1 MYCNFPKIYKTQ
13 AYRHQ
18 IMVCY
23 TLLSGQ
29 MFSHRLEVEPGSTR
43 LLGAVD
49 DFEKVTSGFEGI
61 SVFTEGFLPSWI
73 EYKGTNYRSEL
84 TLLLSHSE
92 DGEPLFGT
100 VKSIVTVNS
109 NGKFIVKN

>member
-1 MYCNFPKIYKTQ
+1 
-13 AYRHQ
+13 
-18 IMVCY
+18 
-23 TLLSGQ
+23 
-29 MFSHRLEVEPGSTR
+29 MFSHDLEVEPGSTR

-49 DFEKVTSGFEGI
+49 GFEKVTSGFEGI

-73 EYKGTNYRSEL
+73 EYKGTNYRPGM

-92 DGEPLFGT
+92 DGEPLFRT

-109 NGKFIVKN
+109 NVRFIVKD